1 MRTTAKETVTE
12 FDAIVVGAGF
22 AGLYALYRL
31 RELGLRS
38 RVFERG
44 YDVGGTWYW
53 NRYPGARCDIE
64 SFDYQYSFSEELLH
78 DWVWTERYASQ
89 PEILAYLSHVADR
102 FDLRSDIQ
110 FGTTVRSMVWL
121 EEAAQ
126 WIITTD
132 DGSTST
138 ARFCIMA
145 VGNLSLVKQPDF
157 EGLEDFQGEWYHTGM
172 WPEKGVDLAGKRVGI
187 IGTGSTGIQA
197 LPLIAEEA
205 AQVFVFQRTP
215 NYSMPARN
223 RPIAQDERQKVMARF
238 RERRRLCEESEAGTP
253 VPAPTTAA
261 TEASEEE
268 IRSRYEAGWQ
278 RGGISSL
285 SYAFTDF
292 FTSEGANKT
301 AQEFARAKIREVV
314 KNPEVAEALSPVHH
328 IGTKRTAVDT
338 NYFQS
343 YNRNNVTLVDLRR
356 SALERVVADGIRTS
370 GGSYQLD
377 VIVFAIGFDAMT
389 GALLDID
396 ITGRA
401 GSTLREDWQEGPVT
415 YLGLVAAGFP
425 NLFLVTGPG
434 SPGVLSNMV
443 VSIEQHVEFIAALIH
458 HMQLE
463 DLEVVDTTKDA
474 EAGWVAHVNEL
485 ADETLY
491 PKASSWYL
499 GANIPGKPRVFM
511 PYVGGCG
518 RYRRECDEVV
528 ADGYRGFFFGATAG
542 MVALEGGA

>member
-1 MRTTAKETVTE
+1 MRTNAKEIANE
-12 FDAIVVGAGF
+12 FDAIVVGSGF
-22 AGLYALYRL
+22 AGLYMLYRL

-44 YDVGGTWYW
+44 HDVGGTWYW

-64 SFDYQYSFSEELLH
+64 SFDYQYSFSEELLK

-102 FDLRSDIQ
+102 FELRSDIQ

-121 EEAAQ
+121 EEAAH
-126 WIITTD
+126 WIVKTD

-145 VGNLSLVKQPDF
+145 VGNLSLIKRPDF
-157 EGLEDFQGEWYHTGM
+157 EGLGDFQGEWYHTGM
-172 WPEKGVDLAGKRVGI
+172 WPEEGVDFSGKRVGI

-205 AQVFVFQRTP
+205 AQVLVFQRTP

-223 RPIAQDERQKVMARF
+223 RPIAQDERQEVMAHF

-253 VPAPTTAA
+253 MPAPTAAA

-268 IRSRYEAGWQ
+268 IRSRYETGWQ

-285 SYAFTDF
+285 SYAFSDF
-292 FTSEGANKT
+292 FTSEEANKT
-301 AQEFARAKIREVV
+301 AQEFARSKIREVV
-314 KNPEVAEALSPVHH
+314 KNPEVAEALSPEHH

-343 YNRNNVTLVDLRR
+343 YNRDNVTLVDLRR
-356 SALERVVADGIRTS
+356 TAFERVIADGIRTS

-401 GSTLREDWQEGPVT
+401 GSTLREVWQEGPVT
-415 YLGLVAAGFP
+415 YLGLVTAGFP

-443 VSIEQHVEFIAALIH
+443 LSIEQHVQFIASLVD

-463 DLEVVDTTKDA
+463 DLEVVDTSEDA
-474 EAGWVAHVNEL
+474 EAGWVAYVNEL
-485 ADETLY
+485 ADQTLY

-528 ADGYRGFFFGATAG
+528 SNDYRGFFFGANAG
-542 MVALEGGA
+542 ADTPEGRA